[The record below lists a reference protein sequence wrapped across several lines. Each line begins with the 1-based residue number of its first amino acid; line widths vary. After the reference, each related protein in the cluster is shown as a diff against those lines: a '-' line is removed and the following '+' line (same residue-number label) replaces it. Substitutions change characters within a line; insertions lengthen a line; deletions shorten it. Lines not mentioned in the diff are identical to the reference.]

1 LEGSGRIAVA
11 LMKKARF
18 SIGILFFICGLNFA
32 TWATRIPDFK
42 TTLHLSDAELGTV
55 LMGLPIGS
63 LVSLPIAGWLL
74 TKYASRWITLMAV
87 IMYVVVI
94 PSLGLLS
101 SALSLFIGLFFFGM
115 AGDIMNIA
123 MNTQVVSLEAKMNKI
138 IMSSFHAI
146 FSIGLMAGAFLGGIL
161 EKENFTVEEH
171 FSLVALLN
179 IIIIPFSF
187 PNLLIDK
194 PDQDESRPTTSIFNL
209 GPFLI
214 TLSFIAFCGMLC
226 EGAMA
231 DWISLYFKEYSPNSP
246 FPITIGFSFFA
257 AAMVVGRF
265 LGDAISLKYK
275 ISTILM
281 LNGILLSLGML
292 ITLLFPSIYFK
303 IAGCFITGIGISTIV
318 PLIYS
323 QAGNQKDIM
332 PSIAIAGVSTIA
344 YIGFLLGP
352 ALIGYLSEFIGLDKA
367 LYLIV
372 ILGFLASIISKN
384 WATNKRSTNL

>member
-1 LEGSGRIAVA
+1 
-11 LMKKARF
+11 MKKARF

-42 TTLHLSDAELGTV
+42 ATLHLSDAELGTV

-74 TKYASRWITLMAV
+74 TKYASRWITLIAV
-87 IMYVVVI
+87 VMYVVVL
-94 PSLGLLS
+94 PSLGFLS
-101 SALSLFIGLFFFGM
+101 SAVTLFTGLFFFGM

-123 MNTQVVSLEAKMNKI
+123 MNTQVVSLEAKINKI

-161 EKENFTVEEH
+161 EKESFTTQEH

-179 IIIIPFSF
+179 IIIIPLSF

-194 PDQDESRPTTSIFNL
+194 PVQDESKPKSSILNL
-209 GPFLI
+209 GPYLI

-265 LGDAISLKYK
+265 IGDSISLKYGV
-275 ISTILM
+275 SNILV
-281 LNGILLSLGML
+281 LNGILLGLGML
-292 ITLLFPSIYFK
+292 LTLLFPSIFLK

-323 QAGNQKDIM
+323 QAGNQKEIM

-352 ALIGYLSEFIGLDKA
+352 VLIGYLSDFIGLDKA

-372 ILGFLASIISKN
+372 ILGFVAAFISKT
-384 WATNKRSTNL
+384 WVTTK

>member
-1 LEGSGRIAVA
+1 
-11 LMKKARF
+11 MKKSRF

-42 TTLHLSDAELGTV
+42 TSLQLSDAELGTV

-94 PSLGLLS
+94 PSLGLLT
-101 SALSLFIGLFFFGM
+101 SALSLFLGLFFFGM

-138 IMSSFHAI
+138 IMSSFHAV
-146 FSIGLMAGAFLGGIL
+146 FSIGLLAGAFLGGIL
-161 EKENFTVEEH
+161 EQEKFTPIEH
-171 FSLVALLN
+171 FSLIALSN
-179 IIIIPFSF
+179 IILIPFSF
-187 PNLLIDK
+187 RNLLTDK
-194 PDQDESRPTTSIFNL
+194 PIQDETKSISSIVNL
-209 GPFLI
+209 GPYLI

-231 DWISLYFKEYSPNSP
+231 DWISLYFKEYKPDSP

-257 AAMVVGRF
+257 AAMVLGRF
-265 LGDAISLKYK
+265 IGDRVSLKYGV
-275 ISTILM
+275 STILI
-281 LNGILLSLGML
+281 LNGILISLGML
-292 ITLLFPSIYFK
+292 LTLLFPSIYLK
-303 IAGCFITGIGISTIV
+303 IAGCFLTGLGISTIV

-323 QAGNQKDIM
+323 QAGNQKEIM

-352 ALIGYLSEFIGLDKA
+352 VLIGYLSDFIGLDKA

-372 ILGFLASIISKN
+372 VLGFLAAFISKT
-384 WATNKRSTNL
+384 WANSK

>member
-1 LEGSGRIAVA
+1 
-11 LMKKARF
+11 
-18 SIGILFFICGLNFA
+18 
-32 TWATRIPDFK
+32 
-42 TTLHLSDAELGTV
+42 
-55 LMGLPIGS
+55 
-63 LVSLPIAGWLL
+63 
-74 TKYASRWITLMAV
+74 
-87 IMYVVVI
+87 
-94 PSLGLLS
+94 
-101 SALSLFIGLFFFGM
+101 M

-161 EKENFTVEEH
+161 ENESFTTEEH
-171 FSLVALLN
+171 FSLIALMN
-179 IIIIPFSF
+179 ILIIPFSF
-187 PNLLIDK
+187 PNLLLDK
-194 PDQDESRPTTSIFNL
+194 PVQDESKPTSSIFNL
-209 GPFLI
+209 GPYLI

-265 LGDAISLKYK
+265 LGDTLSMKYK
-275 ISTILM
+275 IATILI
-281 LNGILLSLGML
+281 LNGIVLSLGML
-292 ITLLFPSIYFK
+292 LTLLFPSIYLK
-303 IAGCFITGIGISTIV
+303 IAGCFLTGLGISTMV

-323 QAGNQKDIM
+323 QAGNQKEIM

-352 ALIGYLSEFIGLDKA
+352 VLIGYLSEFIGLDKA

-372 ILGFLASIISKN
+372 ILGLLAAFISKT
-384 WATNKRSTNL
+384 WATTK

>member
-1 LEGSGRIAVA
+1 
-11 LMKKARF
+11 MKKARF

-42 TTLHLSDAELGTV
+42 SFLSLSDAQLGTV

-74 TKYASRWITLMAV
+74 TKYASRWICIMA
-87 IMYVVVI
+87 IAMYVIVI
-94 PSLGLLS
+94 PG
-101 SALSLFIGLFFFGM
+101 LSLMSSPITLFVGLFFFGM

-138 IMSSFHAI
+138 IMSSFHAV

-161 EKENFTVEEH
+161 EKEHFTTTEH
-171 FSLVALLN
+171 FSLVALSN
-179 IIIIPFSF
+179 ILLIPFSF
-187 PNLLIDK
+187 PNLLTDK
-194 PDQDESRPTTSIFNL
+194 PVQDESKPKSSILNL
-209 GPFLI
+209 GPYLI
-214 TLSFIAFCGMLC
+214 ILSFIAFCGMLC

-231 DWISLYFKEYSPNSP
+231 DWISLYFKEYSPDSP

-257 AAMVVGRF
+257 AAMVLGRF
-265 LGDAISLKYK
+265 VGDKISLKYGV
-275 ISTILM
+275 SNILIV
-281 LNGILLSLGML
+281 NGILIGLGML
-292 ITLLFPSIYFK
+292 LTLLFSSIYLK
-303 IAGCFITGIGISTIV
+303 IGGCFLTGIGISTIV

-323 QAGNQKDIM
+323 QAGNQKEIM

-352 ALIGYLSEFIGLDKA
+352 VLIGYLSDFVGLDKA
-367 LYLIV
+367 LFLIV
-372 ILGFLASIISKN
+372 ALGFLAAFISKT
-384 WATNKRSTNL
+384 WASKK

>member
-1 LEGSGRIAVA
+1 
-11 LMKKARF
+11 MKKSRF

-42 TTLHLSDAELGTV
+42 TSLQLSDAELGTV

-87 IMYVVVI
+87 VMYVVVI
-94 PSLGLLS
+94 PSLGLLT
-101 SALSLFIGLFFFGM
+101 SALSLFLGLFFFGM

-138 IMSSFHAI
+138 IMSSFHAV
-146 FSIGLMAGAFLGGIL
+146 FSIGLLTGAFFGGIL
-161 EKENFTVEEH
+161 EQEKFTPIEH
-171 FSLVALLN
+171 FSLIALSN
-179 IIIIPFSF
+179 IILIPFSF
-187 PNLLIDK
+187 RNLLTDK
-194 PDQDESRPTTSIFNL
+194 PIQDETKSISSIVNL
-209 GPFLI
+209 GPYLI

-231 DWISLYFKEYSPNSP
+231 DWISLYFKEYNPDSP

-257 AAMVVGRF
+257 AAMVLGRF
-265 LGDAISLKYK
+265 IGDKISLKYGV
-275 ISTILM
+275 STILI
-281 LNGILLSLGML
+281 LNGILISLGML
-292 ITLLFPSIYFK
+292 LTLLFPSIYIK

-323 QAGNQKDIM
+323 QAGNQKEIM

-352 ALIGYLSEFIGLDKA
+352 VLIGYLSDFIGLDKA

-372 ILGFLASIISKN
+372 VLGFLAAFISRT
-384 WATNKRSTNL
+384 WANSK

>member
-1 LEGSGRIAVA
+1 MEGSRRIVVT

-42 TTLHLSDAELGTV
+42 ATLHLSDAELGTV

-74 TKYASRWITLMAV
+74 TKYASRWITLIAV
-87 IMYVVVI
+87 VMYVVVL
-94 PSLGLLS
+94 PSLGYLS
-101 SALSLFIGLFFFGM
+101 SAVTLFTGLFFFGM

-123 MNTQVVSLEAKMNKI
+123 MNTQVVSLEAKINKI

-161 EKENFTVEEH
+161 EKESFTAQEH

-194 PDQDESRPTTSIFNL
+194 PVQDESKPKSSILNL
-209 GPFLI
+209 GPYLI

-257 AAMVVGRF
+257 VAMVVGRF
-265 LGDAISLKYK
+265 LGDTITLKYE
-275 ISTILM
+275 ISTILII
-281 LNGILLSLGML
+281 NGILVSLGML
-292 ITLLFPSIYFK
+292 LTLLFPSIYLK
-303 IAGCFITGIGISTIV
+303 IAGCFLTGIGISTIV

-323 QAGNQKDIM
+323 KAGNQKEIM

-344 YIGFLLGP
+344 YIGFLIGP
-352 ALIGYLSEFIGLDKA
+352 VLIGYLSDFIGLDKA

-372 ILGFLASIISKN
+372 ILGFLAAFISKT
-384 WATNKRSTNL
+384 WATTK

>member
-1 LEGSGRIAVA
+1 
-11 LMKKARF
+11 MKKARF

-42 TTLHLSDAELGTV
+42 SFLSLSDAQLGTV

-74 TKYASRWITLMAV
+74 TKYASRWICIMAIVLYV
-87 IMYVVVI
+87 IVI
-94 PSLGLLS
+94 PSLSLLS
-101 SALSLFIGLFFFGM
+101 SPVTLFIGLFFFGM

-138 IMSSFHAI
+138 IMSSFHAV

-161 EKENFTVEEH
+161 EKEHFTTTEH
-171 FSLVALLN
+171 FSLVALSN
-179 IIIIPFSF
+179 ILLIPFSF
-187 PNLLIDK
+187 PNLLTDK
-194 PDQDESRPTTSIFNL
+194 PVQDKSKPKSSILNL
-209 GPFLI
+209 GPYLI
-214 TLSFIAFCGMLC
+214 ILSFIAFCGMLC

-231 DWISLYFKEYSPNSP
+231 DWISLYFKEYSPDSP

-257 AAMVVGRF
+257 AAMVLGRF
-265 LGDAISLKYK
+265 VGDKISLKYGV
-275 ISTILM
+275 SNILIV
-281 LNGILLSLGML
+281 NGILIGLGML
-292 ITLLFPSIYFK
+292 LTLLFSSIYLK
-303 IAGCFITGIGISTIV
+303 IGGCFLTGIGISTIV

-323 QAGNQKDIM
+323 QAGNQKEIM

-352 ALIGYLSEFIGLDKA
+352 VLIGYLSDFVGLDKA
-367 LYLIV
+367 LFLIV
-372 ILGFLASIISKN
+372 ALGFLAAFISKT
-384 WATNKRSTNL
+384 WASKK

>member
-1 LEGSGRIAVA
+1 LEGNRKIIVE

-42 TTLHLSDAELGTV
+42 SILQLSDAQLGTV

-74 TKYASRWITLMAV
+74 TKYASKWISIMAV
-87 IMYVVVI
+87 VMYVIVI
-94 PSLGLLS
+94 PSLS
-101 SALSLFIGLFFFGM
+101 FMNSAISLFVGLFFFGM

-138 IMSSFHAI
+138 IMSSFHAV
-146 FSIGLMAGAFLGGIL
+146 FSIGLMAGAFIGGIL
-161 EKENFTVEEH
+161 EKEHFNTTEH
-171 FSLVALLN
+171 FSLIAFTNVVLV
-179 IIIIPFSF
+179 PFSIG
-187 PNLLIDK
+187 NLLTDK
-194 PDQDESRPTTSIFNL
+194 PIVDENKPKSSILNL
-209 GPFLI
+209 GSYLI
-214 TLSFIAFCGMLC
+214 ILSFIAFCGMLC

-231 DWISLYFKEYSPNSP
+231 DWISLYFKEFIPNSS
-246 FPITIGFSFFA
+246 FPITIGFSSFA
-257 AAMVVGRF
+257 AAMVLGRF
-265 LGDAISLKYK
+265 IGDQISLKYGV
-275 ISTILM
+275 STILI
-281 LNGILLSLGML
+281 LNGLLVGIGML
-292 ITLLFPSIYFK
+292 ITLLFASVYLK
-303 IAGCFITGIGISTIV
+303 IMGCFIIGIGISTIV

-323 QAGNQKDIM
+323 QAGSQKEIM

-352 ALIGYLSEFIGLDKA
+352 VLIGYLSDFVGLDKA

-372 ILGFLASIISKN
+372 ILGFIAAFISKTWIARN
-384 WATNKRSTNL
+384 DH

>member
-1 LEGSGRIAVA
+1 
-11 LMKKARF
+11 MKKARF

-42 TTLHLSDAELGTV
+42 SFLSLSDAQLGTV

-74 TKYASRWITLMAV
+74 TKYASRWICIMAIVLYV
-87 IMYVVVI
+87 IVI
-94 PSLGLLS
+94 PSLSLLS
-101 SALSLFIGLFFFGM
+101 SPITLFVGLFFFGM

-138 IMSSFHAI
+138 IMSSFHAV

-161 EKENFTVEEH
+161 EKEHFTTTEH
-171 FSLVALLN
+171 FSLVALSN
-179 IIIIPFSF
+179 ILLIPFSF
-187 PNLLIDK
+187 PNLLTDK
-194 PDQDESRPTTSIFNL
+194 PVQDESKPKSSILNL
-209 GPFLI
+209 GPYLI
-214 TLSFIAFCGMLC
+214 ILSFIAFCGMLC

-231 DWISLYFKEYSPNSP
+231 DWISLYFKEYSPDSP

-257 AAMVVGRF
+257 AAMVLGRF
-265 LGDAISLKYK
+265 VGDKISLKYGV
-275 ISTILM
+275 SNILIV
-281 LNGILLSLGML
+281 NGILIGLGML
-292 ITLLFPSIYFK
+292 LTLLFSSIYLK
-303 IAGCFITGIGISTIV
+303 IGGCFLTGIGISTIV

-323 QAGNQKDIM
+323 QAGNQKEIM

-352 ALIGYLSEFIGLDKA
+352 VLIGYLSDFVGLDKA
-367 LYLIV
+367 LFLIV
-372 ILGFLASIISKN
+372 VLGFLAAFISKT
-384 WATNKRSTNL
+384 WASKK

>member
-1 LEGSGRIAVA
+1 LEGSRRIVVTV
-11 LMKKARF
+11 MKKARF

-42 TTLHLSDAELGTV
+42 ATLHLSDAELGTV

-74 TKYASRWITLMAV
+74 TKYASRWITLIAV
-87 IMYVVVI
+87 VMYVVVL
-94 PSLGLLS
+94 PSLGFLS
-101 SALSLFIGLFFFGM
+101 SAVTLFTGLFFFGM

-123 MNTQVVSLEAKMNKI
+123 MNTQVVSLEAKINKI

-161 EKENFTVEEH
+161 EKESFTTQEH

-179 IIIIPFSF
+179 IIIIPLSF

-194 PDQDESRPTTSIFNL
+194 PVQDESKPKSSILNL
-209 GPFLI
+209 GPYLI

-265 LGDAISLKYK
+265 IGDSISLKYGV
-275 ISTILM
+275 SNILV
-281 LNGILLSLGML
+281 LNGILLGLGML
-292 ITLLFPSIYFK
+292 LTLLFPSIFLK

-323 QAGNQKDIM
+323 QAGNQKEIM

-352 ALIGYLSEFIGLDKA
+352 VLIGYLSDFIGLDKA

-372 ILGFLASIISKN
+372 ILGFVAAFISKT
-384 WATNKRSTNL
+384 WVTTK

>member
-1 LEGSGRIAVA
+1 
-11 LMKKARF
+11 MKKARF

-42 TTLHLSDAELGTV
+42 ATLHLSDAELGTV

-74 TKYASRWITLMAV
+74 TKYASRWITLIAV
-87 IMYVVVI
+87 VMYVVVL
-94 PSLGLLS
+94 PSLGYLS
-101 SALSLFIGLFFFGM
+101 SAVTLFTGLFFFGM

-123 MNTQVVSLEAKMNKI
+123 MNTQVVSLEAKINKI

-161 EKENFTVEEH
+161 EKESFTAQEH

-194 PDQDESRPTTSIFNL
+194 PVQDENKPKSSILNL
-209 GPFLI
+209 GPYLI

-257 AAMVVGRF
+257 VAMVVGRF
-265 LGDAISLKYK
+265 LGDTITLKYE
-275 ISTILM
+275 ISTILII
-281 LNGILLSLGML
+281 NGILVSLGML
-292 ITLLFPSIYFK
+292 LTLLFPSIYLK
-303 IAGCFITGIGISTIV
+303 IAGCVLTGIGISTIV

-323 QAGNQKDIM
+323 KAGNQKEIM

-344 YIGFLLGP
+344 YIGFLIGP
-352 ALIGYLSEFIGLDKA
+352 VLIGYLSDFIGLDKA

-372 ILGFLASIISKN
+372 ILGFLAAFISKT
-384 WATNKRSTNL
+384 WATTK

>member
-1 LEGSGRIAVA
+1 LEGNRKVIVE

-42 TTLHLSDAELGTV
+42 SILQLSDAQLGTV

-74 TKYASRWITLMAV
+74 TKYASKWISIMAV
-87 IMYVVVI
+87 VMYVIVI
-94 PSLGLLS
+94 PSLS
-101 SALSLFIGLFFFGM
+101 FMDSAISLFVGLFFFGM

-138 IMSSFHAI
+138 IMSSFHAV
-146 FSIGLMAGAFLGGIL
+146 FSIGLMAGAFIGGIL
-161 EKENFTVEEH
+161 EKEHFSTTEH
-171 FSLVALLN
+171 FSLIAFSNVVLV
-179 IIIIPFSF
+179 PFSIR
-187 PNLLIDK
+187 NLLTDK
-194 PDQDESRPTTSIFNL
+194 PIQDENKPKSSLFNL
-209 GPFLI
+209 GSYLI
-214 TLSFIAFCGMLC
+214 ILSFIAFCGMLC

-231 DWISLYFKEYSPNSP
+231 DWISLYFKEFMPNSS
-246 FPITIGFSFFA
+246 FPITIGFSSFA
-257 AAMVVGRF
+257 AAMVLGRF
-265 LGDAISLKYK
+265 LGDKISLKYGV
-275 ISTILM
+275 STILI
-281 LNGILLSLGML
+281 LNGLFVGIGML
-292 ITLLFPSIYFK
+292 ITLLFASIYLK
-303 IAGCFITGIGISTIV
+303 ITGCFIIGVGISTIV

-323 QAGNQKDIM
+323 QAGSQKDIM

-352 ALIGYLSEFIGLDKA
+352 VLIGYLSDFVGLDKA

-372 ILGFLASIISKN
+372 ILGFIAAFISKTWVAKN
-384 WATNKRSTNL
+384 DH